1 MKTRSIFTIAI
12 VTILML
18 VLSTGPASAG
28 RYHHHNNHDRLKGV
42 AIGVGAAIL
51 VSSLIN
57 HSRDYSY
64 REPEPCYVPP
74 PPPQEYVQQGGHWE
88 IRKQWVSPTYK
99 RVWNPDHYDERG
111 VWVEGAWIDIVD
123 QPGYWKEN
131 RIWVS
136 ATVSD
141 HWVGRG
147 QY

>member
-1 MKTRSIFTIAI
+1 MKTRSIFLTALIS
-12 VTILML
+12 VLILTL
-18 VLSTGPASAG
+18 TAGTASAG
-28 RYHHHNNHDRLKGV
+28 RAHRGHDHLKGV

-51 VSSLIN
+51 VNALIN

-74 PPPQEYVQQGGHWE
+74 PPPQEYRQQGGHWE
-88 IRKQWVSPTYK
+88 IRKEWVSPTYK
-99 RVWNPDHYDERG
+99 SVWNPAHYDNRG
-111 VWVEGAWIDIVD
+111 VWVEGTRIEIVD
-123 QPGYWKEN
+123 QPGYWTEN

-141 HWVGRG
+141 HWVGRD